1 MTITFFGQGVCLIE
15 WAERIRELLPE
26 GVIRITIEK
35 QLDRGFDYRKIRI
48 EGMEREDEDT
58 GH

>member
-1 MTITFFGQGVCLIE
+1 MNGRSGSGSCFQ
-15 WAERIRELLPE
+15 R